1 MASSG
6 DMLSTAVSGLQAFQ
20 RNLVTTGHN
29 ISNVNTEGFS
39 RQSVE
44 LAARNPIGLGNG
56 FIGTGVNVTTVQRVY
71 DQFINSQV
79 TTRNSTFNQL
89 DTMQQLSSA
98 VDELL
103 ADDEAGLNPALQSF
117 FDAVHGVANNPTSIP
132 SRQVMIAEADT
143 LANRFVTM
151 NQRFSDLRASVN
163 NQMATVAD
171 EINGLAGSIAEL
183 NTSIVLESGSSNGQP
198 PNDLLDKRDVL
209 VNQLAELVSVRTVT
223 ADNGSLDVFIG
234 NGQTLVLGDT
244 ANSISTVRSDF
255 DQSQVEISF
264 RSSTVNYSISNQ
276 ISGGK
281 LGGLLEYRDQVL
293 DPVQNSMGRIAIGLA
308 ATVNAQHQLGA
319 DINGNAGGLFFN
331 SILTSSPEVLANTGN
346 NPASG
351 TVSVAITDTNAIQA
365 SDYQLNYDGAN
376 FTVLRMSDN
385 TVVDSGFAVGDLPRT
400 IATDGLSISLAGSV
414 AAGDSFLLRPV
425 RNGSTDIK
433 VAITSAADVAAATIG
448 NSLGDNSNAL
458 ALAALQIKKVMGGST
473 ETYQTAFSK
482 LVGTVGVSANQAT
495 VNAAAQRTLLDR
507 AIESQQSIS
516 GVNLDEEAANL
527 IKYQQA
533 YQAAAQVI
541 SVADDIFQT
550 LLSATAR

>member
-6 DMLSTAVSGLQAFQ
+6 DMFGTAVSGLQAFQ

-44 LAARNPIGLGNG
+44 LAARNPIALGSG
-56 FIGTGVNVTTVQRVY
+56 FIGTGVNVTSIQRVY
-71 DQFINSQV
+71 DVFINNQV
-79 TTRNSTFNQL
+79 TTRNSTYNQL

-103 ADDEAGLNPALQSF
+103 ADDEAGLNPALQTF

-132 SRQVMIAEADT
+132 SRQVMISEADT

-163 NQMATVAD
+163 EQMATVAS
-171 EINGLAGSIAEL
+171 EINGIAGSIAEL
-183 NTSIVLESGSSNGQP
+183 NTSIVLESGSANGQP
-198 PNDLLDKRDVL
+198 PNDLLDRRDVL

-244 ANSISTVRSDF
+244 TNSISTVRSEF
-255 DQSQVEISF
+255 DQSEIDISF
-264 RSSTVNYSISNQ
+264 KSSTVNYSISNQ

-281 LGGLLEYRDQVL
+281 LGGLLEYRDQIL
-293 DPVQNSMGRIAIGLA
+293 DPVQDSMGRIAIGLA

-331 SILTSSPEVLANTGN
+331 SILTSSPEVFSNTGN

-351 TVSVAITDTNAIQA
+351 TVSVGITDINAIKA

-376 FTVLRMSDN
+376 FTVLRLSDN
-385 TVVDSGFAVGDLPRT
+385 TVVDSGFGVGALPRT
-400 IATDGLSISLAGSV
+400 IAADGLSISLAGSV

-425 RNGSTDIK
+425 RNGATDIK

-482 LVGTVGVSANQAT
+482 LVGTVGVSTNQAK

-550 LLSATAR
+550 LLSVTAR

>member
-56 FIGTGVNVTTVQRVY
+56 FIGTGVNVTSIQRVF
-71 DQFINSQV
+71 DQFINAQV

-89 DTMQQLSSA
+89 DTMQQLTSA

-103 ADDEAGLNPALQSF
+103 ADDDAGLNPVLQSF

-132 SRQVMIAEADT
+132 SRQVLIAEADT

-151 NQRFSDLRASVN
+151 DQRFSDLRASVN
-163 NQMATVAD
+163 DQIATAAE
-171 EINGLAGSIAEL
+171 EINGLAQSIAGL
-183 NTSIVLESGSSNGQP
+183 NNTIVLETGASGGQP
-198 PNDLLDKRDVL
+198 PNDLLDKRDLL
-209 VNQLAELVSVRTVT
+209 VNQLAELVSVSTVT
-223 ADNGSLDVFIG
+223 SDNGSLDVFIG
-234 NGQTLVLGDT
+234 NGQTLVLGNT
-244 ANSISTVRSDF
+244 ANSISTVRSEF
-255 DQSQVEISF
+255 DQSEIEVSF
-264 RSSTVNYSISNQ
+264 SSSTVNYSISNQ

-281 LGGLLEYRDQVL
+281 LGGLLEYRDKIL
-293 DPVQNSMGRIAIGLA
+293 DPVQNSMGRIAISLA
-308 ATVNAQHQLGA
+308 ATVNAQHIQGA

-331 SILTSSPEVLANTGN
+331 SILTSSPEVFANTGN

-376 FTVLRMSDN
+376 FTVLRLSDN

-400 IATDGLSISLAGSV
+400 IAADGLSISLAGSV

-425 RNGSTDIK
+425 RNGATDIK
-433 VAITSAADVAAATIG
+433 VAITSAAGVAAAATG

-458 ALAALQIKKVMGGST
+458 ALAALQINKVMGGST

-482 LVGTVGVSANQAT
+482 LVATVGVSASQAT
-495 VNAAAQRTLLDR
+495 VNAAAQRTLLNR
-507 AIESQQSIS
+507 AIESQQSVS

-527 IKYQQA
+527 IKFQQA

-550 LLSATAR
+550 LLSVTAR